1 MKNIVLFFVLIGFS
15 SISHAESESFIGC
28 FKSKNINVK
37 FVQINRDDTSLA
49 YVKYQKSNKAIPLLF
64 VESAYEKN
72 EEGGVGEYTT
82 KWDEFVKGK
91 LNGQYTVMS
100 QGARF
105 YQLRYISNKNSV
117 TYFEDDITLYN
128 EDGTN
133 CKW

>member
-1 MKNIVLFFVLIGFS
+1 MKDIFLFLILMVFS
-15 SISHAESESFIGC
+15 SVSIADDEHFIGC

-37 FVQINRDDTSLA
+37 FVQINREDTSLA
-49 YVKYQKSNKAIPLLF
+49 YVKYQKSNKSIPLLF

-105 YQLRYISNKNSV
+105 YRLKYISNKNSV
-117 TYFEDDITLYN
+117 TYFQDDITLYN
-128 EDGTN
+128 EDGTD
-133 CKW
+133 CTW

>member
-28 FKSKNINVK
+28 FKSKNIN
-37 FVQINRDDTSLA
+37 
-49 YVKYQKSNKAIPLLF
+49 VKYQKSNKAIPLLF